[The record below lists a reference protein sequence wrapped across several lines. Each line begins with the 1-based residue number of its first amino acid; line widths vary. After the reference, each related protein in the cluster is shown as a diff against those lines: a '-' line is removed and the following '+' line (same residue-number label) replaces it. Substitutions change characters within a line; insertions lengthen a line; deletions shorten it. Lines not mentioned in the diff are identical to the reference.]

1 MKRFALLVAA
11 ASVAASAGVA
21 LTGDAKANNGND
33 LNKNCFGQGRSDYAS
48 SHTDTGQ
55 IISGRAH
62 NKDVTGAPNQN
73 VLENRAYKEGCQ
85 GSPS

>member
-1 MKRFALLVAA
+1 MRRVALVLA
-11 ASVAASAGVA
+11 ASIAACAGVA

-48 SHTDTGQ
+48 SHTDNGQ
-55 IISGRAH
+55 IISGRAQ

-73 VLENRAYKEGCQ
+73 VLENRSYKENCQ
-85 GSPS
+85 GPS